1 MADEERKRIYD
12 AYVAYSTS
20 WISIWVVPFLC
31 TDDEQLAR
39 HYLPYL
45 LEGDPKEPTELVIQ
59 EHLPESTPEN
69 PVIQQRVL
77 FREAAPKGMGTPPAA
92 WVQLLILNAENGH
105 RASERALELAHTV
118 YLETNRESPRSL
130 SLWSAR
136 RLKNP
141 SAPRRSPTSERDRRI
156 GWLLQLLYV
165 PGWMAMEHGLSS
177 RRLSIRRK
185 QERVRDLSIYDAV
198 AEAWNSV
205 PDLPSITYDGV
216 AAAWKH
222 TKKKHRARPDL
233 LAKTGVDP
241 VRLAEVG
248 RRYVRS
254 IGGASDAL
262 QSSGE

>member
-45 LEGDPKEPTELVIQ
+45 LEGDPEEPTELVIQ

-69 PVIQQRVL
+69 PVIQERVL
-77 FREAAPKGMGTPPAA
+77 CREGAPEGMGTPPEA
-92 WVQLLILNAENGH
+92 WIQLLIVNAENGH
-105 RASERALELAHTV
+105 RASERALELAQAV
-118 YLETNRESPRSL
+118 YLETNREISRSL
-130 SLWSAR
+130 SLRNAR

-141 SAPRRSPTSERDRRI
+141 SALRRRDAPTSERNRRI

-165 PGWMAMEHGLSS
+165 PRRMAMEHGLSS

-222 TKKKHRARPDL
+222 TKKKHSARPDL

-241 VRLAEVG
+241 ERLAEVG

-254 IGGASDAL
+254 IG
-262 QSSGE
+262 